1 MPRSTANKPQPGV
14 VADRSRLQGAT
25 VQWAEA
31 KASSKAPASAPAA
44 KRYVGLTINERTIRT
59 ASPELESRARMKYF
73 GTSRSL
79 LALFKTEIEVY
90 RLVMRHP
97 LTPRISRIILGI
109 AIAYAISP
117 IDLIPDFI
125 PVLGHLDDLLIL
137 PLLVWTARRTIPEE
151 VVPECR
157 RQVEKK
163 MNGLGDR

>member
-1 MPRSTANKPQPGV
+1 
-14 VADRSRLQGAT
+14 
-25 VQWAEA
+25 
-31 KASSKAPASAPAA
+31 
-44 KRYVGLTINERTIRT
+44 
-59 ASPELESRARMKYF
+59 MKYF

-137 PLLVWTARRTIPEE
+137 PLLVWTARRTIPEA
-151 VVPECR
+151 VVLECR
-157 RQVEKK
+157 GQVERKR
-163 MNGLGDR
+163 NGQPGVVADGSRLHFCPLKTEYVCKQCVRAGRQARPRLNATLA

>member
-1 MPRSTANKPQPGV
+1 
-14 VADRSRLQGAT
+14 
-25 VQWAEA
+25 
-31 KASSKAPASAPAA
+31 
-44 KRYVGLTINERTIRT
+44 
-59 ASPELESRARMKYF
+59 MKYIER
-73 GTSRSL
+73 SRSL

-125 PVLGHLDDLLIL
+125 LVLGHLDDLLIL

-151 VVPECR
+151 VVLECR
-157 RQVEKK
+157 RQVERKK
-163 MNGLGDR
+163 NGQPGVVADSHACISALRCQSGCQSKGEGGPASAPTATTLCWPEQ